1 MGVSNKRPVHAITC
15 GQNLFCLTQ
24 RFLRMPLYDAHES
37 EYLSK
42 SAPNGLDN
50 GRGFIID
57 SFPMR
62 FFCRSVGIS
71 KLTPKSETK
80 KKKRTD
86 MSEALTDSEKMS
98 EGHAEQQKTAV
109 VKI

>member
-1 MGVSNKRPVHAITC
+1 
-15 GQNLFCLTQ
+15 
-24 RFLRMPLYDAHES
+24 MPLYDTHES
-37 EYLSK
+37 EHLSE
-42 SAPNGLDN
+42 SAPNGSDN

-62 FFCRSVGIS
+62 FYCRLAGIS

-86 MSEALTDSEKMS
+86 TSEALTDSEKMT
-98 EGHAEQQKTAV
+98 EGHAEQQKAAA
-109 VKI
+109 VKIQMKYGDPASRC